1 MRKRT
6 GLRLKYIEDHNAHMS
21 AKKFRSAFVAMAPD
35 VDPTVHRSVIETP
48 IYSLTSV
55 LARNEDEAVTVCR
68 EMARTDGVHSFVL
81 CPGFTNRGVGR
92 VAEAVGDGV
101 SVNVAR
107 GDGPGSAV
115 VHKVMSE
122 AGFFARR

>member
-1 MRKRT
+1 
-6 GLRLKYIEDHNAHMS
+6 MS

-35 VDPTVHRSVIETP
+35 VDPAVHRSVIETP

-55 LARNEDEAVTVCR
+55 LVRNEDEALTVCR

-92 VAEAVGDGV
+92 IVEAVGDGV

-107 GDGPGSAV
+107 GDGPGGAV
-115 VHKVMSE
+115 VHKAMSE